1 MNNLSELGSC
11 GEIVGKNIILIN
23 LRVLHV
29 KLSLTFT
36 QMSSVGKIRNK
47 NLILVNIGGE
57 ANGLIVHCNFYLKLK
72 FYKNTWASLEN
83 MVGFFFLWTKQII
96 DKVLGYL

>member
-72 FYKNTWASLEN
+72 FYKTHGLHWKTWSGFSSSGPSKSL
-83 MVGFFFLWTKQII
+83 TKC
-96 DKVLGYL
+96 